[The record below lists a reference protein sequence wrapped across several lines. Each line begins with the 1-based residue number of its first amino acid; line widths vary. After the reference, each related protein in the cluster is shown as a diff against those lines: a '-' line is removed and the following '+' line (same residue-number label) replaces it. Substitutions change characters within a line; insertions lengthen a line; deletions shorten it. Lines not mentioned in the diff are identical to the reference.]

1 MHWEVQFSNPEKGAK
16 FEENDACYQQTGYT
30 GLLHCGRV
38 MWSLAQFGSTVTAG
52 CSTSL
57 LATTVSHN
65 PAS

>member
-38 MWSLAQFGSTVTAG
+38 MWSLAQFGSTVTAV
-52 CSTSL
+52 CR
-57 LATTVSHN
+57 LATRACYIVVE
-65 PAS
+65 